1 MSESQTETAASTP
14 LVSSIED
21 IPAELVERIKARIL
35 AEVTTELRD
44 SNNETE
50 SNFSASESDEAIKE
64 SNEHNYLELIN
75 ESERIENQTPT
86 CRLSSMGYHTITPSF
101 ITSIILL
108 IMK

>member
-75 ESERIENQTPT
+75 ESERIGTKTPT
-86 CRLSSMGYHTITPSF
+86 CRFRAWVTIPLPLVSL
-101 ITSIILL
+101 TSIILL